1 MSRAAG
7 DETGADP
14 TLGHGPAASEPVNG
28 ETAAQSTWHGTPG
41 APRLHVVTGKGG
53 TGKTTVAA
61 ALAVALATEGQ
72 RVLLVETEERQGISQ
87 VLDVAPLGTEE
98 VALTSGL
105 DGGAV
110 HGLSIEAGAALV
122 EYLRLFYRLGM
133 AGDLLHRMGAI
144 EFATTIAPG
153 VRDVLIGG
161 KVYEAVRRTTRG
173 RARGTRRRPVDEPPA
188 YDAVVLDAPPTGR
201 VGRFLDVTG
210 QLADLAKVGP
220 IRNQSEAIRDLLHS
234 PTTVVHVVTLLEQLP
249 VQETIDA
256 LTDLSA
262 SGLLV
267 GAVVVNQV
275 RHTGTREAARLL
287 QQGLPEPAELS
298 TQLDSVGIRGSAA
311 MVTGLLQT
319 GTDAVARLA
328 LEEELEESVRETGR
342 PVLTLPHLPDGIG
355 PDAVRRLA
363 RQLASLGVTP

>member
-1 MSRAAG
+1 M
-7 DETGADP
+7 TGA
-14 TLGHGPAASEPVNG
+14 GRGPAGTSAGRGPAG
-28 ETAAQSTWHGTPG
+28 TGAWHGTPG

-61 ALAVALATEGQ
+61 ALAVALATEGR

-98 VALTSGL
+98 VEVTTGL
-105 DGGAV
+105 GGGDV
-110 HGLSIEAGAALV
+110 VGLSIEAGAALV

-153 VRDVLIGG
+153 VRDVLLGG

-173 RARGTRRRPVDEPPA
+173 RARGTRRRPAEEPPV

-220 IRNQSEAIRDLLHS
+220 IRNQSGAIRDLLHS
-234 PTTVVHVVTLLEQLP
+234 PTTVVHLVTLLEQLP
-249 VQETIDA
+249 VQETVDA
-256 LTDLSA
+256 LTDLSD
-262 SGLLV
+262 SGLLI

-275 RHTGTREAARLL
+275 RTASARESARLL
-287 QQGLPEPAELS
+287 AGDLPDPAELA
-298 TQLDSVGIRGSAA
+298 TQLDSVGIRGSAG
-311 MVTGLLQT
+311 MVTGLLET
-319 GTDAVARLA
+319 GADAVARLA
-328 LEEELEESVRETGR
+328 LEEELEESVHGAGR
-342 PVLTLPHLPDGIG
+342 PVLTLPHLPDGVG

-363 RQLASLGVTP
+363 RALVDQGVTP